1 MKRTVIIMVLV
12 WGSTLSAAEQ
22 TRPVQDPLEIS
33 SFGWVVPQPQEKG
46 FGVRWAEPR
55 KITRI
60 VVPFETAPSPEVA
73 EGIGIQYWQR
83 VWDGR
88 PDPVLA
94 EETSG
99 KVGWDAMDDWTNG
112 QWINAKIRRVQE
124 GDRLIFTFEP
134 IGTEEIKSAAGGLTY
149 RKTLWIRL
157 HSDTTLPTP
166 KAIRAYTE
174 SAVVSVPVRIQFGKP
189 ADTAFTGTE
198 SISAKL
204 ETFNGECSSV
214 KPADAKTTVENLS
227 WTVPADGTA
236 AVTAEIRTMHDPIDQ
251 RYDRTIVTVRCGK
264 RSFSFATD
272 DIARGERILVDDL
285 GALVTRA
292 DDAISI
298 EEYRAIVRR
307 EFGGRSIYDRIGTSG
322 EQTLGRAWN
331 EMPLKRPL
339 YFVHG
344 LPGNRDAMNQ
354 LPNGDIEIAAG
365 GRWFNLPVSARD
377 TKRQSW
383 QGGTMKVHLGFPA
396 DSLRGGRE
404 LKEGFLPL
412 LRTWWQAG
420 PVYYEQTSI
429 LAPLDG
435 DLKEI
440 ALDDPTV
447 LLMQIR
453 MVNLSENQKAAA
465 NLRFSTE
472 AQNEGNLVINGDQA
486 INESRTGPHVRFL
499 IFSNNNGIFEADGRA
514 TNWTTELAAGQS
526 VTLRLT
532 IPSITV
538 HDAEM
543 AVLRTLDFNAEATR
557 VCAFWKEQTD
567 RGTQIQTPE
576 PWLNDFYKAHL
587 RHLLV
592 NCYKEIGTEYLHAH
606 VGTFHYGVYPN
617 ESAMMISDLDRRG
630 YPDLARRNLDAL
642 LHYQGTVGFT
652 GNYQSKQGEF
662 YGSGGHETGNY
673 NKSHGYVMWNLAY
686 HWRYTRDR
694 AWMEKSAPGMIASCE
709 WVIRERNATQ
719 TLNPDGTKPIE
730 YGYLPTGSLE
740 DVTDYWNW
748 MATNSATV
756 WGFRDLADALAEFG
770 HPEGPR
776 LQKEAK
782 AYFDDFMAGVN
793 ESRIRCPVVSLR
805 DHTWVPKI
813 PSEVHFR
820 GRAHGWIREVLEGSM
835 FLPAYGLLAPDD
847 PQTRWILKDYEDNLY
862 IGNGFG
868 YEIGAFDDFWFSRGG
883 FSQQANLLDGPLPY
897 LWRDQVEHY
906 LRAFFNGFASAFY
919 PEIRMCNEHSL
930 PELGYPRGDH
940 FKSSDEAQVTYWLRL
955 MFVNEQQDTLYLGQA
970 IPRYWLSAGNTIGIQ
985 RAATQFGE
993 LSLSY
998 QAVDRNQ
1005 VIVTLE
1011 PPKRNPP
1018 KTIYLRI
1025 RHAKSNPIQS
1035 VLCNDKPW
1043 TQFDKDKEWL
1053 VLPGALDSTQRF
1065 TVQY

>member
-1 MKRTVIIMVLV
+1 MKRIWLAIALTV
-12 WGSTLSAAEQ
+12 GSILTAAEQ
-22 TRPVQDPLEIS
+22 TRPDGPIEIS
-33 SFGWVVPQPQEKG
+33 SFGYTIPQPQEHG
-46 FGVRWAEPR
+46 YGVRWAEPR
-55 KITRI
+55 KIHR
-60 VVPFETAPSPEVA
+60 VVA
-73 EGIGIQYWQR
+73 EFENAISPDVAETIRVQYWRR

-112 QWINAKIRRVQE
+112 KWITAKTRRVQE
-124 GDRLIFTFEP
+124 DERLVFTFEP
-134 IGTEEIKSAAGGLTY
+134 ITTDEIESAAGGMTY
-149 RKTLWIRL
+149 RKTLWVRL
-157 HSDTTLPTP
+157 HSEKTLPPP
-166 KAIRAYTE
+166 KALRAFTE
-174 SAVVSVPVRIQFGKP
+174 SAVVPVRVRIQFGKP
-189 ADTAFTGTE
+189 ADATFADNE
-198 SISAKL
+198 PIRANL
-204 ETFNGECSSV
+204 NIFNGECDSV
-214 KPADAKTTVENLS
+214 KSADAKTTVDPLHA
-227 WTVPADGTA
+227 WMVPSEGTA
-236 AVTAEIRTMHDPIDQ
+236 VVEAEIFTMHDPIDS

-285 GALVTRA
+285 GAMVTRA
-292 DDAISI
+292 DDPISI
-298 EEYRAIVRR
+298 DEYRTIVQR
-307 EFGGRSIYDRIGTSG
+307 EFGGRSIYDRVKEAG

-344 LPGNRDAMNQ
+344 LPGNRNAMNQ
-354 LPNGDIEIAAG
+354 LPNGDIEIASG
-365 GRWFNLPVSARD
+365 GRWFNLPVSSRD

-383 QGGTMKVHLGFPA
+383 QGGVMKVRLGMPV

-404 LKEGFLPL
+404 LKEGFLPQ
-412 LRTWWQAG
+412 LRTWWQDG
-420 PVYYEQTSI
+420 PVFYEQTSI

-435 DLKEI
+435 DLKDI

-453 MVNLSENQKAAA
+453 MVNLSEKGRASAR
-465 NLRFSTE
+465 LRFSTE
-472 AQNEGNLVINGDQA
+472 AQNEGNLVIDGDKA

-499 IFSNNNGIFEADGRA
+499 VMADNNGRYEPDEKA
-514 TNWTTELAAGQS
+514 TNWMIDLAAGQG
-526 VTLRLT
+526 VKLRLA
-532 IPSITV
+532 IPSITL

-543 AVLRTLDFNAEATR
+543 AALRRLDFDAEAER

-576 PWLNDFYKAHL
+576 PWLNDFYKAHM

-630 YPDLARRNLDAL
+630 YPDLARRNLDAF
-642 LHYQGTVGFT
+642 LHYQGSVGFI

-662 YGSGGHETGNY
+662 YAAGGHETGNY
-673 NKSHGYVMWNLAY
+673 NKSHGYVMWNMAY
-686 HWRYTRDR
+686 HWRFTRDR
-694 AWMEKSAPGMIASCE
+694 AWMEKAAPGLFAACE
-709 WVIRERNATQ
+709 WVIRERKATQ
-719 TLNPDGTKPIE
+719 VLNSSGGKPIE
-730 YGYLPTGSLE
+730 YGYLPSGSLE

-756 WGFRDLADALAEFG
+756 WGFLALADALADYG
-770 HPEGPR
+770 HPEGAR

-793 ESRIRCPVVSLR
+793 ESRVRCPVVSLR

-862 IGNGFG
+862 IGNGYG
-868 YEIGAFDDFWFSRGG
+868 YVIGAYEDFWFSRGG

-897 LWRDQVEHY
+897 LWRDDVKHY
-906 LRAFFNGFASAFY
+906 LRAFFNGFTSAFY

-955 MFVNEQQDTLYLGQA
+955 MFVNEQKDTLYLGQA

-985 RAATQFGE
+985 RAATEFGD
-993 LSLSY
+993 LSLTY
-998 QAVDRNQ
+998 NAVDRNQ
-1005 VIVTLE
+1005 VVVTLE
-1011 PPKRNPP
+1011 PPRRNPP

-1035 VLCNDKPW
+1035 VLCNEKPW

-1053 VLPGALDSTQRF
+1053 VLPGTLDSTQRF
-1065 TVQY
+1065 VVQY